1 MANKVFE
8 QQQILAGRLPG
19 SIRILYLVSI
29 FLVLI
34 LIGSGRFLKMDVV
47 VKSPGQIRPAL
58 ERTIVRSGISGLIDS
73 LYVKEGQRVQKGAV
87 LALLNGEHES
97 IIESQFSEEL
107 KRKRKLL
114 EDLEQ
119 LTLISQPYLSN
130 SVVITSDVYRQQ
142 LKGFQQSYQEKNLL
156 LQYAKSEEATASA
169 LLADKIIARSEYEL
183 KLKDLRQ
190 AEFNARSYWHQQ
202 LSRWSEEKQKLNQE
216 MQDLDSRSRQIMAEK
231 KKLLITA
238 PVGGIIMGVNS
249 RYEGNTI
256 EAGETFCSV
265 SPEDTLIAECYV
277 NTADVGFLYDLQP
290 VSFRV
295 DAFDHKTFG
304 TVSGRI
310 LKIDEDHTI
319 MDNRAVFRIR
329 CSITQMELSS
339 SNGFKARLKKG
350 LGLEARFIIA
360 RRTLWQLLFDKLDD
374 WLDPVTAI

>member
-1 MANKVFE
+1 MGNKVFE

-19 SIRILYLVSI
+19 SVRILYLVSI
-29 FLVLI
+29 FLVLF

-58 ERTIVRSGISGLIDS
+58 ERTIVKSGISGLIDS

-87 LALLNGEHES
+87 LAQLNGDHES

-119 LTLISQPYLSN
+119 LTLIRQPYLSN
-130 SVVITSDVYRQQ
+130 SVVINSDAYRQQ
-142 LKGFQQSYQEKNLL
+142 LKGFQQAYQEKNLL
-156 LQYAKSEEATASA
+156 LQYAKSEETTASA
-169 LLADKIIARSEYEL
+169 LLSDKIIARSEYEM

-216 MQDLDSRSRQIMAEK
+216 MQELDSRSRQIKAEK

-256 EAGETFCSV
+256 QAGETFCSV

-277 NTADVGFLYDLQP
+277 NTEDVGFLYDLQP

-295 DAFDHKTFG
+295 DAYDHKTFG

-329 CSITQMELSS
+329 CSITQLALSS

-360 RRTLWQLLFDKLDD
+360 RRTLWQLLFDKLDN

>member
-8 QQQILAGRLPG
+8 QQRILAGRLPG
-19 SIRILYLVSI
+19 SVRILYLVSI

-47 VKSPGQIRPAL
+47 VKSHGQIRPAL
-58 ERTIVRSGISGLIDS
+58 ERTMVRSGISGLIDS

-119 LTLISQPYLSN
+119 LTLIRQPYLSN
-130 SVVITSDVYRQQ
+130 SVVINSDAYRQQ
-142 LKGFQQSYQEKNLL
+142 LKGFQQVYQEKNLL
-156 LQYAKSEEATASA
+156 LQYAKNEEATASA
-169 LLADKIIARSEYEL
+169 LLEDKIIARSEYEL
-183 KLKDLRQ
+183 KLKELRQ
-190 AEFNARSYWHQQ
+190 AEYNARSYWHQQ
-202 LSRWSEEKQKLNQE
+202 LSRWSEEKQKLNQDMHE
-216 MQDLDSRSRQIMAEK
+216 LDSRSRQINAEK
-231 KKLLITA
+231 KKLMITA

-256 EAGETFCSV
+256 QAGETFCSV

-277 NTADVGFLYDLQP
+277 NTEDVGFLYDLQP

-295 DAFDHKTFG
+295 DAYDHKTFG
-304 TVSGRI
+304 TVSGRV
-310 LKIDEDHTI
+310 LKIDDDQTI
-319 MDNRAVFRIR
+319 MDNRSVFRIR
-329 CSITQMELSS
+329 CSISQLELSS
-339 SNGFKARLKKG
+339 NNGFKARLKKG
-350 LGLEARFIIA
+350 LGLEARFIIT
-360 RRTLWQLLFDKLDD
+360 RRTLWQLLFDKLEN